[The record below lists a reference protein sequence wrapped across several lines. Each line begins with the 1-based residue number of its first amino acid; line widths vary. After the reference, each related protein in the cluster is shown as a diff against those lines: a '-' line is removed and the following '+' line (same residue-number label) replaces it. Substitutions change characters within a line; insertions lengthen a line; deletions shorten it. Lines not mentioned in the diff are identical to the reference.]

1 MKDKKVI
8 IYAAIAVVAVV
19 AVIICSH
26 FAKGK
31 NENESENGMSETVE
45 TVADYAVPGIQTETE
60 GTRATEPEATV
71 PETTE
76 EITTEKVT
84 EPKTTQPKTT
94 EPKTTEPKTTIPTT
108 TTPVTEAVENSVK
121 DGAQGTTSKGYSIV
135 VKNGITYIGGIMVVN
150 KTYSVPS
157 SYAPGGLVS
166 ECSSAFNNMQS
177 AAAAEGLNLYVAS
190 GYRSYSLQQSLY
202 SRYCNRDGQAA
213 ADRYS
218 ARPGHSE
225 HQTGYAIDLNSIA
238 YSFADTAEG
247 KWVAANCYKYGF
259 ILRYPQNKESQTG
272 YRYEPWH
279 IRYVGTALAKEIYDS
294 GLCLE
299 EFFGITSIYG

>member
-1 MKDKKVI
+1 M
-8 IYAAIAVVAVV
+8 
-19 AVIICSH
+19 
-26 FAKGK
+26 
-31 NENESENGMSETVE
+31 
-45 TVADYAVPGIQTETE
+45 ADYAVPNAQKEE
-60 GTRATEPEATV
+60 TEPEATV
-71 PETTE
+71 PETTVE
-76 EITTEKVT
+76 TTTEKVT
-84 EPKTTQPKTT
+84 EPKTIEPKTT
-94 EPKTTEPKTTIPTT
+94 EPKTTEPKTTIPVT

-121 DGAQGTTSKGYSIV
+121 DGTYGTTSKGYSIV

-166 ECSSAFNNMQS
+166 ECSSAFDKMKS
-177 AAAAEGLNLYVAS
+177 AAAAEGLDIYVAS

-202 SRYCNRDGQAA
+202 SRYCNRDGKAA

-225 HQTGYAIDLNSIA
+225 HQTGYAIDLNTIA

-259 ILRYPQNKESQTG
+259 ILRYPEDKETQTG

-299 EFFGITSIYG
+299 EFFGITSVYE

>member
-8 IYAAIAVVAVV
+8 IYAAVAVVAVV
-19 AVIICSH
+19 AVVVCSH

-31 NENESENGMSETVE
+31 NENVTGETAE
-45 TVADYAVPGIQTETE
+45 TMADYAVPNAQKEETE
-60 GTRATEPEATV
+60 ETELEATV
-71 PETTE
+71 PETTIE
-76 EITTEKVT
+76 TTTEKVT
-84 EPKTTQPKTT
+84 EPKATEPKTT
-94 EPKTTEPKTTIPTT
+94 EPKTTEPKTTIPVT
-108 TTPVTEAVENSVK
+108 TTPVTETVENSVK
-121 DGAQGTTSKGYSIV
+121 DGTYGTTSKGYSIV

-166 ECSSAFNNMQS
+166 ECSSAFDKMKS
-177 AAAAEGLNLYVAS
+177 AAAAEGLDLYVAS

-202 SRYCNRDGQAA
+202 SRYCSRDGKAA

-225 HQTGYAIDLNSIA
+225 HQTGYAIDLNTIA

-259 ILRYPQNKESQTG
+259 ILRYPEDKETQTG

-299 EFFGITSIYG
+299 EFFGINSSYE